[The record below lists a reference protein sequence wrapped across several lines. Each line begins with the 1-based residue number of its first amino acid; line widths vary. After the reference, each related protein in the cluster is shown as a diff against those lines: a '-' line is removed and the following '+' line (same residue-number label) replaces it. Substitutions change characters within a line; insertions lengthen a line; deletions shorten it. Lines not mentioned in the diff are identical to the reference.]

1 MPALHSK
8 KKISFK
14 IVVCSSCYLLDHRS
28 LGQWASKG
36 STIRLETKK
45 FLFHSYSQSLVLHT
59 FPQPP
64 EQCVRRPELARLSA
78 VPTRGAVEDS
88 HLDVFSNLDS
98 GYRLRFPP
106 LIWTTKDQWISPV
119 CQRAACRWE
128 WGSDSQH
135 QHSHRCQRSTGKP
148 PSPWTNYILFMRPL
162 VEKWS
167 HK

>member
-1 MPALHSK
+1 MGFVSFLINVYRLIDVVMTHSCDRDATCF
-8 KKISFK
+8 IH
-14 IVVCSSCYLLDHRS
+14 IPH
-28 LGQWASKG
+28 
-36 STIRLETKK
+36 
-45 FLFHSYSQSLVLHT
+45 HNVLHNS
-59 FPQPP
+59 PQPP

-106 LIWTTKDQWISPV
+106 LIWTIKDQWISPV